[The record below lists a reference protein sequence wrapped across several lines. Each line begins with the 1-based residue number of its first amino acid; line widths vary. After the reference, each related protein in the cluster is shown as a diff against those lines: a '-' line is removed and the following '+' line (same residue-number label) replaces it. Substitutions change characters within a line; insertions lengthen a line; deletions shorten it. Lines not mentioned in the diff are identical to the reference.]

1 MAYGGSGQ
9 AYPIAY
15 PSERNAME
23 RVRRYA
29 NGNVRDSLDEA
40 TAEIADAALVGYP
53 ATVTVAGTRGGTA
66 VCPTMPDMSMY
77 VRKDSIPCWGCNL
90 K

>member
-1 MAYGGSGQ
+1 VYPRGG
-9 AYPIAY
+9 
-15 PSERNAME
+15 PSIERA
-23 RVRRYA
+23 RRFA
-29 NGNVRDSLDEA
+29 DGRMRGTLEQA

-53 ATVTVAGTRGGTA
+53 DTITVSATTGESTI
-66 VCPTMPDMSMY
+66 CPTMPDMSQY